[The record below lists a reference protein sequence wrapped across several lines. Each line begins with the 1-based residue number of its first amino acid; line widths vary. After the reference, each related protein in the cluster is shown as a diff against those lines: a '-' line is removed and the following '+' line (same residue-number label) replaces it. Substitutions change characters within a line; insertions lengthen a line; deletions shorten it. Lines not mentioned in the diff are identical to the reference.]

1 MSFKTS
7 SSSTIYFARNN
18 EIYTVHIT
26 NPSNSKISSALFWL
40 AIKRVLRFKTRI
52 LDTIV
57 GSIIEAESNQEQM
70 ALITQRGRD

>member
-1 MSFKTS
+1 MSFKT
-7 SSSTIYFARNN
+7 STIYFARNN

-26 NPSNSKISSALFWL
+26 NSSNSKILSALFWL
-40 AIKRVLRFKTRI
+40 AIKRILRFKTRI